1 MFWAGQWRARRGKRA
16 AYLLAFWIARRAFSG
31 LGVAFCAACVFY
43 YVNWGADLAC
53 DKFKVEHG
61 KIMRGCKFGCGVAAY
76 LLLPVREDKI
86 PLHLGSHV
94 SFLYASPSEKVLNE
108 I

>member
-1 MFWAGQWRARRGKRA
+1 MMECVLGWSVASRVERRARA
-16 AYLLAFWIARRAFSG
+16 ARRIPWAWDRA
-31 LGVAFCAACVFY
+31 LGVGSCSLPCVCVFY

-76 LLLPVREDKI
+76 LLLPV
-86 PLHLGSHV
+86 
-94 SFLYASPSEKVLNE
+94 
-108 I
+108 